1 MNKSFLKSKKSVLTK
16 KSDIFQ
22 FKFNLSANQYVG
34 EMYENTNSYDN
45 KIEEYSYPSYFNDR
59 TIFDASFISEI
70 KSMREKFQE
79 KQNVDEDGKTEQ
91 LINYGQGI
99 RHYRLI
105 KNTLIDNEKFIE
117 DEALFDEDDE
127 ENENKDELRKMQMDE
142 DLDEDDDE
150 NEGKLDNLIKSQKQ
164 LNTELSKKDD
174 TSATKFLKRLSFIM
188 MVVIMVLSI
197 LGFYFKINN
206 VYKVKEYVKIIEYSS
221 KQMSLIQYITLYSRN
236 LMFLNNG
243 SLMHTNTTAEK
254 KAFELK
260 MRQGIENSLQEFD
273 QINEE
278 IQFSSFYKIASNT
291 IVPMYFRE
299 NNDYSHYDLNQA
311 SEQII
316 TKAYYIRNMPL
327 EEITY
332 ARSEVYFVLYNSMND
347 YFLILKNNFST
358 LMTDMASMNEQ
369 IFTIAVIFLATS
381 ISIICSLSLMNTFFF
396 QKAYKIKVQILSVFL
411 EIPQKTAK
419 FLYSKCEN
427 FLVNI
432 SSGDG
437 DDFMFNDFENTED
450 MKNQNSNLNETNAT
464 NNSDFFGKTMKKK
477 FKNHEKKYIGFFLRL
492 VLVVLTIVGY
502 YLIDFFTGKI
512 YTDKLTTLMKEFNAA
527 FFCESYFAL
536 VVNIEKLMF
545 FDEKMPVLKE
555 QSYNYLRD
563 NYEKV
568 YEIEASIMK
577 EHAFNRASHDPTYVD
592 AFDLLKSVGPCQ
604 LIGNDGLGSV
614 EECKDFA
621 HGNVNEVF

>member
-1 MNKSFLKSKKSVLTK
+1 
-16 KSDIFQ
+16 
-22 FKFNLSANQYVG
+22 
-34 EMYENTNSYDN
+34 
-45 KIEEYSYPSYFNDR
+45 
-59 TIFDASFISEI
+59 
-70 KSMREKFQE
+70 MRDKFQE
-79 KQNVDEDGKTEQ
+79 KQNVEEDDKTERV
-91 LINYGQGI
+91 NYGNGI
-99 RHYRLI
+99 KHYRLI
-105 KNTLIDNEKFIE
+105 KNQLIDNEKFIE
-117 DEALFDEDDE
+117 DEALFEDDDE
-127 ENENKDELRKMQMDE
+127 ENEKRDELRKLQMDE
-142 DLDEDDDE
+142 DVDEDDEE

-164 LNTELSKKDD
+164 LNIELNKKDD
-174 TSATKFLKRLSFIM
+174 TSATKFLKRLSFTM

-197 LGFYFKINN
+197 LGFYFKIQN
-206 VYKVKEYVKIIEYSS
+206 VYQVKECIKIINYSS
-221 KQMSLIQYITLYSRN
+221 KQMSLIQYISLYSRN
-236 LMFLNNG
+236 LMFLNMG
-243 SLMHTNTTAEK
+243 LLLHTNTTVEK

-260 MRQGIENSLQEFD
+260 MRQGIESSLQEFD

-278 IQFSSFYKIASNT
+278 IQFSSFYKIASNK

-347 YFLILKNNFST
+347 YFLTLKNNFSS
-358 LMTDMASMNEQ
+358 LMSDIASMNEQ
-369 IFTIAVIFLATS
+369 IFNVAVIFLATS
-381 ISIICSLSLMNTFFF
+381 ISIICSLSFMNTFFF
-396 QKAYKIKVQILSVFL
+396 QKAYKIKEQILSVFL
-411 EIPQKTAK
+411 DIPQKTAK

-437 DDFMFNDFENTED
+437 DDFIFNDFDNND
-450 MKNQNSNLNETNAT
+450 DIKNQNSNLNDVSGN
-464 NNSDFFGKTMKKK
+464 NNSDFFGKTKKKK

-492 VLVVLTIVGY
+492 VLVVLTIVSY

-512 YTDKLTTLMKEFNAA
+512 YTDKLSTLMSEFNST

-555 QSYNYLRD
+555 QSYNYLKD

-568 YEIEASIMK
+568 YEIEASIMR
-577 EHAFNRASHDPTYVD
+577 EHAFNRASHDSTYVD
-592 AFDLLKSVGPCQ
+592 AFDLLKSIGPCQ
-604 LIGNDGLGSV
+604 LIGSEGLGSV
-614 EECKDFA
+614 EECIEFA

>member
-1 MNKSFLKSKKSVLTK
+1 MNKSFLKSKKSELTK

-332 ARSEVYFVLYNSMND
+332 ARSKVNFVLYNSMND

-450 MKNQNSNLNETNAT
+450 MKNHNSNLNETNAT

-512 YTDKLTTLMKEFNAA
+512 YTDKLTTLMKEFNAT